1 MTGTDRR
8 TFLRRG
14 AAAAGGLAVAGPLQA
29 YSANVAMGQ
38 STTSPGYGPLRV
50 APGGDLMLPEG
61 FEYRIVSTQG
71 EPTRDGT
78 PTPGIFDGMGAFEGP
93 DGTVVLIRNH
103 ENRSPFFPNSQNET
117 PVEVPQAKE
126 YDTNGLFKGGCT
138 KVVLDRERN
147 RIETFAVL
155 GGTTTNCAG
164 GMTPWGSWITCE
176 EVVVP
181 DTVDA
186 VNALFGSGT
195 GQSDD
200 QVVQLP
206 PGFGDLLL
214 GAKDHGY
221 IFEID
226 ASTDEAV
233 VAVPIKA
240 AGQFFHEAVAWLDDT
255 LYLTEDND
263 VTNPQDAVAFYRYRP
278 GFVPTRAGELAER
291 QAEGVLE
298 AMVINGQPD
307 KDLRT
312 GLPVGEAMPIEWVRI
327 DDPTPQTDTV
337 RQEAFD
343 KGAARLTREEGIWV
357 GEGGR
362 VYFDCT
368 NGGEAE
374 QGQIF
379 ELDVQRQSLTLI
391 YESEDP
397 AQLMAPDNL
406 TVAPF
411 GDLFLCEDAE
421 APQFVRGLTPEG
433 QIYDFARSTTRQ
445 TEFCGAC
452 FSPDGQTLFFNQ
464 QGDREDE
471 TAVTYAVWGPFASRA
486 GLAQAPAPSPPGA
499 TPPRGAQPS
508 PEATPSPSDGAG
520 ASPSAGSGSKG
531 DSGRSRGSSDTATAD
546 PGPSGRAGDALP
558 FTGFAAGLS
567 AGAGGLLVGLGAI
580 LRRRE
585 AQARRRD
592 AEARTTRPDDGP
604 ASS

>member
-1 MTGTDRR
+1 MTATDRR

-38 STTSPGYGPLRV
+38 STASPGYGPLRV

-61 FEYRIVSTQG
+61 FEYRIISTQG
-71 EPTRDGT
+71 EPMRDGK

-103 ENRSPFFPNSQNET
+103 ENRSPFFPGSQDEV
-117 PVEVPQAKE
+117 PVEVPDDKE

-138 KVVLDRERN
+138 KVVLDSERN
-147 RIETFAVL
+147 RIESFAVL

-206 PGFGDLLL
+206 DGFGDLLL

-233 VAVPIKA
+233 VAVPIKP
-240 AGQFFHEAVAWLDDT
+240 AGQFFHEAVAWLDET

-298 AMVINGQPD
+298 AMAISGQPD

-312 GLPVGEAMPIEWVRI
+312 GIPVGEAMPIEWVRI

-337 RQEAFD
+337 RQEAFG

-445 TEFCGAC
+445 AEFCGAC

-486 GLAQAPAPSPPGA
+486 GLAQAPAPSPEA
-499 TPPRGAQPS
+499 TSS
-508 PEATPSPSDGAG
+508 PEATPSPGDGAG
-520 ASPSAGSGSKG
+520 SSPSAGSGSEG
-531 DSGRSRGSSDTATAD
+531 DNGRSGRSTGTATAD

-592 AEARTTRPDDGP
+592 DEARAHGPDDGP
-604 ASS
+604 AAS